1 MGMARSTGGCHN
13 DVMDEAALS
22 LCLHHL
28 EEAERLM
35 VEGVDGWHLARLS
48 HVIEAIKEAYG
59 PQTTVTAASAVQ

>member
-1 MGMARSTGGCHN
+1 
-13 DVMDEAALS
+13 MDEAALA

-48 HVIEAIKEAYG
+48 HVIEGLKEAYG
-59 PQTTVTAASAVQ
+59 PRPCPAIPTVTSIQ